1 MSGVC
6 AYGGLLHRY
15 CVKCSG
21 RSDNVCSKLCVTC
34 FSFDRTKHEFVTSCR
49 PIISYIIAHHQNENI
64 AICACQLAVEHS
76 TGMRKLFFLL
86 SDVSKLTS
94 PGTRIYFLCVIAADR
109 VIVVGKITLVTV
121 SVSESPRLADVS
133 DEVSDETSPP
143 FVSISILDGPNV
155 CLVTRSGTVY
165 YTWPTATGQSVEL
178 FSSHIPTNCHV
189 TSILWCGCDDSATQI
204 VAIGTCMQCSDST
217 DISSERTRS
226 LVAVALDRD
235 NHEQHTSTT
244 LDATDIVP
252 SMYSATVLCIYI
264 KQLTIESSRTNRG
277 DAEMPHRSEI
287 ARDNHTSIS
296 ASAVVCTSYSQVI
309 LFENGRLQKCAT
321 LPFNN
326 ADKIVTF
333 ESSADSAYIAI
344 QSTDNVVCLMLAD
357 TFQVLHICTH
367 DSPYMSSGLEIHFF
381 CGSKLLLPSSR
392 PGSKTNFVVANFY
405 ASVVLGCVAD
415 RITNITQ
422 KCIKLTIP

>member
-15 CVKCSG
+15 CVKYSR
-21 RSDNVCSKLCVTC
+21 RSDNVRPELCVTP
-34 FSFDRTKHEFVTSCR
+34 FSFDRTKHDFVTSCH
-49 PIISYIIAHHQNENI
+49 PIISHIIAHHQNENI

-76 TGMRKLFFLL
+76 TGMRKVFFLL
-86 SDVSKLTS
+86 GDVSKVSS
-94 PGTRIYFLCVIAADR
+94 PGTRIFFLCVIDANR

-121 SVSESPRLADVS
+121 SESPRLADVS
-133 DEVSDETSPP
+133 NETSP

-165 YTWPTATGQSVEL
+165 YTWPTATGQSVDL

-217 DISSERTRS
+217 DISSESTRS
-226 LVAVALDRD
+226 LVAVALGRD
-235 NHEQHTSTT
+235 KHGQHTSTT

-252 SMYSATVLCIYI
+252 SVYSAIVLCIYI
-264 KQLTIESSRTNRG
+264 KHLTIESSRTNAG
-277 DAEMPHRSEI
+277 DAAMPHRSDTV
-287 ARDNHTSIS
+287 RDNDTSIS

-309 LFENGRLQKCAT
+309 LFENGRLQKCAA

-333 ESSADSAYIAI
+333 ESSADSTYIAVH
-344 QSTDNVVCLMLAD
+344 SADNVVCLMLAD

-367 DSPYMSSGLEIHFF
+367 DRTNMS
-381 CGSKLLLPSSR
+381 
-392 PGSKTNFVVANFY
+392 
-405 ASVVLGCVAD
+405 
-415 RITNITQ
+415 
-422 KCIKLTIP
+422 